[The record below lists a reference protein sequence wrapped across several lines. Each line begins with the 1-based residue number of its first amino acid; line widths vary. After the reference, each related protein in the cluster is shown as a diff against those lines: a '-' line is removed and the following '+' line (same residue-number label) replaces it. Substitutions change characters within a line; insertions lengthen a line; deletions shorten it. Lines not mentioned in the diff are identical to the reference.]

1 MSARAGLVSSEG
13 RSTLRGALAV
23 GLAATLSA
31 APALAAN
38 QPPSYKVGKSDVLSI
53 AHDPLKCL
61 AEGVRPVVDA
71 RVMPGVE
78 RKESLVFFRA
88 AGNVDYYYT
97 QMTGAAEDVVAFLP
111 RPLPGVKGVDYFV
124 EAIDRRLLG
133 MQTPEYGPPVMPGED
148 LCLERRAH
156 GLLPPAEGLTIGLTR
171 EGQNPV
177 PPGFD
182 ARDIAKVILV
192 SGATV
197 LLAAAVQSFSASSAT
212 AGAGAGAGGSGGA
225 AGTAGAGSAGSGVG
239 AGAAGAAGAAGGGMS
254 TLAVVGIG
262 VAVAGGVTAVV
273 VNNESSNKPPVFGN
287 LSVTPTTGS
296 LPMRVTATAQAS
308 DPDNDPVTVTWDFGV
323 TGGTATGTTASFTY
337 QQAGTFTVR
346 ATATDGKGGSTPATV
361 GTVIVTESTPPQFVA
376 ASATWS
382 LMADLDVRLVGPGGL
397 DVATQPGGQR
407 IAAGCVG
414 GSQTEAV
421 TYQGAGLPAGSYTMF
436 VRHAGPCGQTPAPVT
451 FSYAVQTGSASKC
464 SGLGSVSPGVEVA
477 ACAFTL
483 P

>member
-23 GLAATLSA
+23 FLAATLSA

-97 QMTGAAEDVVAFLP
+97 QMTGPAEDVVAFLP
-111 RPLPGVKGVDYFV
+111 RPLPGLKGVEYYV
-124 EAIDRRLLG
+124 EAIDRKLLG
-133 MQTPEYGPPVMPGED
+133 KQTPEYGAPVLPEKD
-148 LCLERRAH
+148 VCLESRAL

-197 LLAAAVQSFSASSAT
+197 LLAAAVQSFSASSAG
-212 AGAGAGAGGSGGA
+212 AGAGAGAGSAGGSAGAGA
-225 AGTAGAGSAGSGVG
+225 AGTAT
-239 AGAAGAAGAAGGGMS
+239 AGAAGGGMS
-254 TLAVVGIG
+254 TLAIVGVG
-262 VAVAGGVTAVV
+262 AAVAGGVTAVV
-273 VNNESSNKPPVFGN
+273 VSNASSNEPPVFGTS
-287 LSVTPTTGS
+287 SVTPTTGS
-296 LPMRVTATAQAS
+296 LPLRVTATAQAS
-308 DPDNDPVTVTWDFGV
+308 DKDNDPLTVSWDFGV
-323 TGGTATGTTASFTY
+323 PGATATGSTVSYTY
-337 QQAGTFTVR
+337 QQVGTYSVR
-346 ATATDGKGGSTPATV
+346 ATATDGKGGSTTTTV
-361 GTVIVTESTPPQFVA
+361 GTVTVTASTPPQFLA

-382 LMADLDVRLVGPGGL
+382 QTGDLDVRVVGPGGL
-397 DVATQPGGQR
+397 EVATQPGGQR
-407 IAAGCVG
+407 IAAGCTG
-414 GSQTEAV
+414 GSQTEVV
-421 TYQGAGLPAGSYTMF
+421 TYQGTGLPAGTYTLF
-436 VRHAGPCGQTPAPVT
+436 VKHAGPCGEVPAAVT
-451 FSYAVQTGSASKC
+451 FSYSVQTGSASKC
-464 SGLGSVSPGVEVA
+464 GGLGSVGPGVEVA
-477 ACAFTL
+477 ACTFTL